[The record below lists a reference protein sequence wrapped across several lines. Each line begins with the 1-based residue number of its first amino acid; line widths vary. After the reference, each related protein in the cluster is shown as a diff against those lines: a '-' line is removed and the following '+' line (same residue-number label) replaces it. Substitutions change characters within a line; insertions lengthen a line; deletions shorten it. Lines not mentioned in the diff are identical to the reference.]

1 VLGATPV
8 NVLTLTRAA
17 SATVKQTGPLKTT
30 FNGRL
35 IVTGS
40 VQSTG
45 AGTVSCHLAVV
56 PSGGT
61 ATVLGADHTGTGT
74 VALSGAIDEP
84 PGTYD
89 VQIACSA
96 VAATETAADLEV
108 IAAAR

>member
-1 VLGATPV
+1 VIS
-8 NVLTLTRAA
+8 LTRPA

-30 FNGRL
+30 FNSRL

-45 AGTVSCHLAVV
+45 TDGVGCHLAIV
-56 PSGGT
+56 PLGGT
-61 ATVLGADHTGTGT
+61 PTQLGANHVATPPATL
-74 VALSGAIDEP
+74 ALSGAIDEP

-89 VQIACSA
+89 VQIACNGPT
-96 VAATETAADLEV
+96 ATETSADLEV